1 MKTATLRSRTRVA
14 RGGVL
19 VLGGGFA
26 GTHVARGLGS
36 SGTTIVESRPM
47 AVPLRTLCPDSDLV
61 SGSAVALDTERRLM
75 HVQRNAGRLAI
86 AYAELVV
93 ALGPASPVVKSLGL
107 PTDEYG
113 LVRVD
118 EKLRVTGVPH
128 VWALGDCAAV
138 PNEATPGETDPAT
151 SEHALHQA
159 YQLAR
164 NLRGTPAPYRYAAD
178 LPAVHTPGRD

>member
-1 MKTATLRSRTRVA
+1 MKTSALRPRIRVA

-19 VLGGGFA
+19 VLGGGLA

-36 SGTTIVESRPM
+36 SGTTIVESHPV
-47 AVPLRTLCPDSDLV
+47 AVQLRTLCPDSDV
-61 SGSAVALDTERRLM
+61 VPGSAAALDTGRRLV
-75 HVQRNAGRLAI
+75 HVKRNAGRLAI

-93 ALGPASPVVKSLGL
+93 ALGAASPVVASLGL
-107 PTDEYG
+107 PTDEFG

-138 PNEATPGETDPAT
+138 PNEATPGQTDPPT
-151 SEHALHQA
+151 YEHALHQA
-159 YQLAR
+159 YQVAR
-164 NLRGTPAPYRYAAD
+164 NLRGTPAPYRYVAD
-178 LPAVHTPGRD
+178 LSAVHTASTD